1 MHRTLI
7 DAATLSDHLL
17 DATWV
22 VLDVRHDLADPAAGP
37 AAYAAGHLPNAFHA
51 HIDRDLSGPKTG
63 HNGRHPLPARE
74 ALVERLRDWGV
85 RRDTQ
90 IVAYDAHGGQ
100 FAGRL
105 WWLARWLG
113 HEAVAVLDGGYPAWL
128 AAGGWVSQE
137 APDRLRGDFVPG
149 NPLAPSVDA
158 ATLMS
163 VLDEPARLV
172 LDARTAERYEGRVEP
187 IDPVAGHIPGAVN
200 RFWGENLAPDARF
213 KPAAQ
218 LRAEF
223 EALLGGRS
231 PAQLIAQCGSG
242 VTACHHLLAMEH
254 AGLAGAALYPG
265 SWSEWI
271 ADPARPI
278 ATGPG

>member
-7 DAATLSDHLL
+7 DAATLRDHLL

-37 AAYAAGHLPNAFHA
+37 AAYAASHLPNAFHA
-51 HIDRDLSGPKTG
+51 HIDRDLSGAKTG
-63 HNGRHPLPARE
+63 RNGRHPLPARE
-74 ALVERLRDWGV
+74 ALVERFRDWGV

-90 IVAYDAHGGQ
+90 IVAYDAQGGQ

-137 APDRLRGDFVPG
+137 APDRLRGDFAPGHPLVPG
-149 NPLAPSVDA
+149 VDA
-158 ATLMS
+158 ATVLS
-163 VLDEPARLV
+163 VLDDPTRVV
-172 LDARTAERYEGRVEP
+172 LDARAAERFEGRIEP
-187 IDPVAGHIPGAVN
+187 IDPVAGHIPGALN
-200 RFWGENLAPDARF
+200 RFWGENLAPDACF
-213 KPAAQ
+213 KPATQ

-223 EALLGGRS
+223 EALLAGRS
-231 PAQLIAQCGSG
+231 AQQLIAQCGSG

-254 AGLAGAALYPG
+254 AGLGGAALYPG

-271 ADPARPI
+271 ADPSRPI